1 MRTVLVSSLLSYQI
15 YSVNAFLVPHDSTNL
30 ATMGRSL
37 KMAISYDTHTNDSS
51 SEEDSDSDVSWNQ
64 FLKKDNTMSV
74 IMSASFVAK
83 DWIQSLPCAMGIAD
97 CDMPEKSK
105 LPATAKGAGMDQID
119 AVKFL
124 SIKRV
129 KPIDTSSSRRTT
141 VSSSKARSSRKQEME
156 DFEEVDV
163 PIWQDLWR
171 NENTMSTIMSASF
184 IPMEWIQ
191 SLPCAMG
198 IADCDM
204 PEKSKLPA
212 TAKGAGMDQIET
224 FLNIKRVKPIEKKM

>member
-1 MRTVLVSSLLSYQI
+1 MSSLLSYQI

-37 KMAISYDTHTNDSS
+37 KMAISYDTNTNDSL
-51 SEEDSDSDVSWNQ
+51 SEDDSDSDVSWNQ
-64 FLKKDNTMSV
+64 FWKKDNTMST

-105 LPATAKGAGMDQID
+105 LPATAKGAGME
-119 AVKFL
+119 FL
-124 SIKRV
+124 NIKRV
-129 KPIDTSSSRRTT
+129 KPIDTSSPRRTA
-141 VSSSKARSSRKQEME
+141 VSSSSSKARSSRKQEME

-184 IPMEWIQ
+184 IPMKWIQ

-212 TAKGAGMDQIET
+212 TAKGAGMDQIDALK
-224 FLNIKRVKPIEKKM
+224 FLNIKRVKSIEKKM

>member
-1 MRTVLVSSLLSYQI
+1 
-15 YSVNAFLVPHDSTNL
+15 
-30 ATMGRSL
+30 
-37 KMAISYDTHTNDSS
+37 MAISYDTNTNDSL
-51 SEEDSDSDVSWNQ
+51 SEDDSDSDVSWNQ
-64 FLKKDNTMSV
+64 FWKKDNTMST

-105 LPATAKGAGMDQID
+105 LPATAKGAGME
-119 AVKFL
+119 FL
-124 SIKRV
+124 NIKRV
-129 KPIDTSSSRRTT
+129 KPIDTSSPRRTA
-141 VSSSKARSSRKQEME
+141 VSSSSSKARSSRKQEME

-184 IPMEWIQ
+184 IPMKWIQ

-212 TAKGAGMDQIET
+212 TAKGAGMDQIDALK
-224 FLNIKRVKPIEKKM
+224 FLNIKRVKSIEKKM